1 MFTKSL
7 LLTLLINKNKQQSHV
22 SLTSAPHVQSDKPI
36 YKCQNHPRHT
46 MSMNTIMTHDRIHE
60 KLGSDKECIGLC
72 DWGTFKKVY
81 MCFESVV
88 ILKWG
93 DMMISVIHIV

>member
-1 MFTKSL
+1 
-7 LLTLLINKNKQQSHV
+7 
-22 SLTSAPHVQSDKPI
+22 
-36 YKCQNHPRHT
+36 
-46 MSMNTIMTHDRIHE
+46 MNTIMTHDCIHE

-93 DMMISVIHIV
+93 DMMISVIHILCKLFLLLALTLSLSLTLRQFN

>member
-1 MFTKSL
+1 
-7 LLTLLINKNKQQSHV
+7 
-22 SLTSAPHVQSDKPI
+22 
-36 YKCQNHPRHT
+36 
-46 MSMNTIMTHDRIHE
+46 MNTIMTHDCIHE

-93 DMMISVIHIV
+93 T

>member
-1 MFTKSL
+1 MK
-7 LLTLLINKNKQQSHV
+7 
-22 SLTSAPHVQSDKPI
+22 
-36 YKCQNHPRHT
+36 
-46 MSMNTIMTHDRIHE
+46 MIMTHDRIHE

-81 MCFESVV
+81 MCLESVV